1 LEIDDWVYIPTTWL
15 MSLFIILR
23 ICLSLLF
30 LIPLILQP
38 LRLGLCII
46 LLTSSLCL
54 FSSLFT
60 TSWYSYIL
68 FLVFVGGLLVI
79 FAYVAVLAPNTFFL
93 NTKPILW
100 ILTVFLLSLI
110 YIITTFSNNPS
121 TIIHPSIQASPFS
134 ESKRTGAELIFI
146 NSTSIIIILGIILLI
161 ALLAVI
167 KICYYQQG
175 PLRTH
180 SNSSL

>member
-1 LEIDDWVYIPTTWL
+1 

-46 LLTSSLCL
+46 ILTGSLCL
-54 FSSLFT
+54 FSRLFS

-93 NTKPILW
+93 NSKPILW
-100 ILTVFLLSLI
+100 IFLIFLLGLAASS
-110 YIITTFSNNPS
+110 TFFSSNS
-121 TIIHPSIQASPFS
+121 SSIIHPSLQASSSS
-134 ESKRTGAELIFI
+134 ESKRTGSDLIFI
-146 NSTSIIIILGIILLI
+146 NSTSIIIILGVILLI
-161 ALLAVI
+161 ALLAVV

-180 SNSSL
+180 SHTSI